1 MLGTTSVQYY
11 YNKNVQRQKMDSS
24 NLEDKE
30 RKKREKMTFLINKYF
45 NKITQTVL
53 KEIHKNK
60 NKAVFYFNYYDFLND
75 KLGHPQLLMKQLMY
89 ELSYEYSEFP
99 CYDEHGNTI
108 TLKTL
113 FGNSLTFELKGKNS
127 VVIKW

>member
-11 YNKNVQRQKMDSS
+11 YNKNVQRQKMGSS

-60 NKAVFYFNYYDFLND
+60 N
-75 KLGHPQLLMKQLMY
+75 
-89 ELSYEYSEFP
+89 
-99 CYDEHGNTI
+99 
-108 TLKTL
+108 
-113 FGNSLTFELKGKNS
+113 
-127 VVIKW
+127 